1 LTPPRGRRGRAAA
14 DPRRP
19 AAPPLPAMTRGPY
32 RVAVAVAALCVLAT
46 VTYAIHDP
54 DIWQHLAVGRT
65 LWQTHAI
72 PHTQVWTWPTHGS
85 PDVLPSWLFRA
96 LLWPFWEAGGVHGL
110 FAWRWLTTL
119 AAFGLAWAAARRM
132 GATGVAPLVMLVWCA
147 LFWRQR
153 SQMRPETFAG
163 ILLAGE
169 VLLLEARRAAA
180 GTGAAAGAW
189 WRDRA
194 WGLVPIAILW
204 ANAHISYYL
213 GFVVSGAY
221 LLDDLLRR
229 RRGRRPGVLALAIAV
244 AAVASLINPFG
255 WRTLAQPLEYF
266 TTWRHE
272 PIYQTIGE
280 LMPIYPGYWDVH
292 LRDALPAWLL
302 IVVVGAF
309 ARWRARGFDAAHAV
323 LLLVCIP
330 QALSTQRFLGY
341 AALALAPFAARDVG
355 DALAARRWPEW
366 LRAPG
371 RRALLA
377 SVVSVGL
384 IVPTL
389 LQPVQGFGYGWVH
402 TLYPERA
409 ADWIED
415 HGVRGRAFNTFPFGG
430 YLLYRFFPDPGR
442 LPFMD
447 IHQAGTKEIRYIYAW
462 SMQDPNAWRE
472 LDRRYHFDWALLPR
486 VIAGDP
492 DLADFLDA
500 DSTWA
505 LVFADDAAALWLRR
519 GGSCDSLAAHDAY
532 HWMPGGTRA
541 LGPLGER
548 AGQDSTMPTALEAE
562 LQRAIA
568 SSPWNARAHA
578 LAGNLAMIEGD
589 YDRARAHYD
598 EAVRQQPL
606 EAQLLERQG
615 LARLHAGDPAA
626 ALVSFRE
633 RARRGAP
640 WPEADLRIGEALAA
654 LGRREEARRA
664 WQRSIA
670 RHPEVTAAR
679 DSLERLGH

>member
-1 LTPPRGRRGRAAA
+1 
-14 DPRRP
+14 
-19 AAPPLPAMTRGPY
+19 MTRGPY
-32 RVAVAVAALCVLAT
+32 AVAVVAAALCILAT

-65 LWQTHAI
+65 IWQTHVI

-85 PDVLPSWLFRA
+85 PDVLPSWLFRV

-119 AAFGLAWAAARRM
+119 AAFGLAWAAVRRM

-180 GTGAAAGAW
+180 ATVGTSGPW

-194 WGLVPIAILW
+194 WGLVPIALLW

-213 GFVVSGAY
+213 GFVVSGGY

-229 RRGRRPGVLALAIAV
+229 RHGRRPLLLALAIG
-244 AAVASLINPFG
+244 AAALASLANPFG

-292 LRDALPAWLL
+292 LRDALPAWL
-302 IVVVGAF
+302 VVVVAGAL
-309 ARWRARGFDAAHAV
+309 ARWRARGLDAAQAL
-323 LLLVCIP
+323 LLLVCLP

-341 AALALAPFAARDVG
+341 AALALAPFAARDAG
-355 DALAARRWPEW
+355 DWLSRRRWPEW
-366 LRAPG
+366 LRAPAP
-371 RRALLA
+371 RALLA
-377 SVVSVGL
+377 SVAGVALV
-384 IVPTL
+384 VPTL

-409 ADWIED
+409 ADWIET

-447 IHQAGTKEIRYIYAW
+447 IHQAGTREIRYTYAW
-462 SMQDPNAWRE
+462 SMQDLDAWHA
-472 LDRRYHFDWALLPR
+472 LDGRYHFDWALLPR
-486 VIAGDP
+486 VLAGEP

-519 GGSCDSLAAHDAY
+519 GGSCDSLATREAFHL
-532 HWMPGGTRA
+532 MPAGTRA
-541 LGPLGER
+541 LGPLGALAARDTSAR
-548 AGQDSTMPTALEAE
+548 ARIGEE
-562 LQRAIA
+562 LRRAIG
-568 SSPWNARAHA
+568 SSPWNARAHT

-589 YDRARAHYD
+589 FAGARAHYD

-606 EAQLLERQG
+606 EKQLLERQG
-615 LARLHAGDPAA
+615 LARLYAGDPAA
-626 ALVSFRE
+626 ALDSFRDL
-633 RARRGAP
+633 ARRDPHWA
-640 WPEADLRIGEALAA
+640 ESDLRIGEALAA
-654 LGRREEARRA
+654 LGRRDEARRA
-664 WQRSIA
+664 WRRSVE
-670 RHPEVTAAR
+670 RHPEVGAAR
-679 DSLERLGH
+679 DSLERSAP